1 MVMVERDGGYLIFK
15 RDGTEFYD
23 RQIPSESEFELFMRD
38 MSEKNWFADAL
49 SDVTFLIA
57 EYWGQS

>member
-1 MVMVERDGGYLIFK
+1 MDMVMVERDGI
-15 RDGTEFYD
+15 EFYD